1 LQNVGDEAPFSSLRR
16 AVEHEAMPS
25 VWAERAGVRTPDLA
39 AVTELD
45 DGSMVL
51 VYGMVKGRSIDSVAP
66 EELTDGFLHGIWKQV
81 AMLRRARIA
90 HRDLRRANV
99 FMTESGEPMIIDFG
113 FGEVSASDELLEQDV
128 AQLILS
134 PAT

>member
-1 LQNVGDEAPFSSLRR
+1 
-16 AVEHEAMPS
+16 MTS

-66 EELTDGFLHGIWKQV
+66 EELTDGFLHGIWEQV
-81 AMLRRARIA
+81 AILRRE
-90 HRDLRRANV
+90 L
-99 FMTESGEPMIIDFG
+99 TEAVQAVRLGLPPRGKKD
-113 FGEVSASDELLEQDV
+113 
-128 AQLILS
+128 
-134 PAT
+134 